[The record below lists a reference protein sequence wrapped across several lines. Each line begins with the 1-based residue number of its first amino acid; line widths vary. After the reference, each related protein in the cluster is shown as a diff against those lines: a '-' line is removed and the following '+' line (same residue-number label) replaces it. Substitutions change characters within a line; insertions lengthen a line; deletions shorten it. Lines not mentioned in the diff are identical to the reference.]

1 MGLNTLFKSICSAT
15 LFIIL
20 LTPTVSAQ
28 WTTSQSEDEMS
39 GEKRSF
45 AFSPSVE
52 STTRMRM
59 PYTGTTG
66 RLAVGCNDNSEWAYI
81 VFSETPNLLN
91 VTLEDGRNRIRT
103 RMRWDDEVENVILI
117 QTWGANTLHF
127 TNASSAVQK
136 MINSNEVLLEL
147 DWYGENKTYFR
158 FSLEGS
164 SNAVSQIRNECT
176 TY

>member
-1 MGLNTLFKSICSAT
+1 MFKSIFSAT
-15 LFIIL
+15 LSIIL
-20 LTPTVSAQ
+20 LTPIVSAQ

-39 GEKRSF
+39 GVKMSF
-45 AFSPSVE
+45 AFSPHVE

-91 VTLEDGRNRIRT
+91 VILEDGRNRIRT
-103 RMRWDDEVENVILI
+103 RMRWDDDVENITFI

-127 TNASSAVQK
+127 TNASYAIQK
-136 MINSNEVLLEL
+136 MISSNEVLLEL
-147 DWYGENKTYFR
+147 DWYGENNTYFK
-158 FSLEGS
+158 FSLKGS
-164 SNAVSQIRNECT
+164 SDAITKIRNGCS

>member
-1 MGLNTLFKSICSAT
+1 MFKSICSAA
-15 LFIIL
+15 LFIVL
-20 LTPTVSAQ
+20 LTPTASAQ

-39 GEKRSF
+39 GVKRSF
-45 AFSPSVE
+45 AFSPHVE

-103 RMRWDDEVENVILI
+103 RMRWDDDVENITLI

-127 TNASSAVQK
+127 TNCK
-136 MINSNEVLLEL
+136 CL
-147 DWYGENKTYFR
+147 K
-158 FSLEGS
+158 
-164 SNAVSQIRNECT
+164 
-176 TY
+176 